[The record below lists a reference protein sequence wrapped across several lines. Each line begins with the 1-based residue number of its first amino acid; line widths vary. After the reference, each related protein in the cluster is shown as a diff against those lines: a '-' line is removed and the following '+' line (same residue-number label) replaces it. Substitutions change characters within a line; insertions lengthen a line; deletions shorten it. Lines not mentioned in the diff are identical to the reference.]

1 MSPVQGGN
9 DGPMIAPG
17 LADHAP
23 FQSFLRVLE
32 RVHDLGLRERAF
44 VQVAEPAMKLLLQS
58 GDFLPASAWQSSPDK
73 YARHLLYRDPQ
84 GRFVVAAMVW
94 RPGQGT
100 PIHDHDGSW
109 GLLGLVSGSLR
120 VVNYH
125 ADVDAQVGPGR
136 VPLRHDPPHQP
147 CARSEQSV
155 CGCADVH
162 QVTNLGEET
171 AVSVHVYARD
181 IDQCLVFEPCQQS
194 DGQFDARVMDLSYSG

>member
-1 MSPVQGGN
+1 
-9 DGPMIAPG
+9 MIAPG
-17 LADHAP
+17 LDSHAP
-23 FQSFLRVLE
+23 FQAFLRVLE
-32 RVHDLGLRERAF
+32 RVHDLGLREREF
-44 VQVAEPAMKLLLQS
+44 VQVAAPAMDLLLQS
-58 GDFLPASAWQSSPDK
+58 GNFLPAFAHQSCEEN

-109 GLLGLVSGSLR
+109 GLLGLVQGQLK

-125 ADVDAQVGPGR
+125 PQTDAVAPGQ
-136 VPLRHDPPHQP
+136 VPLLPDPPHEP
-147 CARSEQSV
+147 CARTDHAV

-162 QVTNLGEET
+162 QVQNLTGEL

-181 IDQCLVFEPCQQS
+181 IDKCLVFEPCPLGTE
-194 DGQFDARVMDLSYSG
+194 GQFQARVMDLSYSA

>member
-1 MSPVQGGN
+1 
-9 DGPMIAPG
+9 MIAPG
-17 LADHAP
+17 LAEHAP
-23 FQSFLRVLE
+23 FQAFLRVLE

-58 GDFLPASAWQSSPDK
+58 GDFLPAHAHESSADK

-109 GLLGLVSGSLR
+109 GLLGLVQGSLR

-125 ADVDAQVGPGR
+125 PQTDEVSPGA
-136 VPLRHDPPHQP
+136 VPLQPDPPHQP
-147 CARSEQSV
+147 CAGSDQSV

-162 QVTNLGEET
+162 QVQNLGDQL

-181 IDQCLVFEPCQQS
+181 IDKCLVFEPCPMGTE
-194 DGQFDARVMDLSYSG
+194 GQFEARFMDLSYSA